1 MSRGLAGLP
10 RSFWFLVLGMWI
22 NRLGAFV
29 LPFLS
34 LYLQE
39 REGLSE
45 DGASIVLGAWGAGS
59 VLAALNLSVATTVI
73 ATVLIGS
80 VLAPL
85 STYYSLRLDTLAPL
99 LTNAGPRIEAL
110 RAACG

>member
-39 REGLSE
+39 RER
-45 DGASIVLGAWGAGS
+45 
-59 VLAALNLSVATTVI
+59 
-73 ATVLIGS
+73 
-80 VLAPL
+80 
-85 STYYSLRLDTLAPL
+85 LRPRRPRVERAERHGRV
-99 LTNAGPRIEAL
+99 GPRGIERGVGAAFAQIEVAL
-110 RAACG
+110 AERDRALDRGLVRMP

>member
-59 VLAALNLSVATTVI
+59 VLAALVGGQLSGRDQHRGMAQPAADLGARQIRQHQVQEDQVRATT
-73 ATVLIGS
+73 
-80 VLAPL
+80 
-85 STYYSLRLDTLAPL
+85 
-99 LTNAGPRIEAL
+99 
-110 RAACG
+110 

>member
-1 MSRGLAGLP
+1 MTRGLAGLP

-29 LPFLS
+29 LPVLS

-45 DGASIVLGAWGAGS
+45 NA
-59 VLAALNLSVATTVI
+59 
-73 ATVLIGS
+73 
-80 VLAPL
+80 
-85 STYYSLRLDTLAPL
+85 SLRVFSLTAVGHARHMEGPTGRSDALRRAMS
-99 LTNAGPRIEAL
+99 TNAAASKLRVTTRSSAGLVADNIGVKLTPR
-110 RAACG
+110 RP